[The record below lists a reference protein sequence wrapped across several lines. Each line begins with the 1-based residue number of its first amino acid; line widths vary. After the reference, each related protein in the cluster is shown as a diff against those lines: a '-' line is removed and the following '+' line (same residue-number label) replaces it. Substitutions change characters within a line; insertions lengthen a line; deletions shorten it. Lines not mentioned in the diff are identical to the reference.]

1 MTYDMTD
8 DELAD
13 TRELEAA
20 AGELRSIAGGP
31 GGWAAGTVMDE
42 YDRMRAE
49 LAEAKAEI
57 ARLTEQREEFERQL
71 FWQRGVDANIVE
83 AARTYVGHEKG
94 RLGITNDETAGAWVD
109 RHNELFRTLVAAVEE
124 GKRT

>member
-13 TRELEAA
+13 ARELEEAT
-20 AGELRSIAGGP
+20 GELRSIAGGP

-42 YDRMRAE
+42 YDRLRAE

-83 AARTYVGHEKG
+83 AATAFVRHQADVTVSGEWIQ
-94 RLGITNDETAGAWVD
+94 RLA
-109 RHNELFRTLVAAVEE
+109 ELKRALAAAVEE
-124 GKRT
+124 GQKP